1 MCAACEHSCALRLSL
16 LAHVQANTL
25 KKRFVCAATW
35 SSHVCVAVFVRQ
47 HRCVRL
53 LCARSELQVL
63 QLVVSRPWP
72 TVLWSPVLF
81 FWWQP
86 LTDGSTALK
95 GLSGPSSRAR
105 QYNSAAVFFLY
116 TGEKACCTV
125 VFHFSPLFV
134 LRPHSSFLLF
144 HCSVPFLSA
153 LKLFAL
159 ILCTHWE
166 LMCLSVF
173 YHQLPPTQKITCP
186 AVWGITGL
194 EPRGE
199 SIHASGQ
206 LHIVFQN
213 VLLV

>member
-1 MCAACEHSCALRLSL
+1 MILHTFLLVMCAACEHSCALRLSL

-63 QLVVSRPWP
+63 QLVVSPHSGP
-72 TVLWSPVLF
+72 A
-81 FWWQP
+81 
-86 LTDGSTALK
+86 LTDRPLVPCAFLLMTASSTALK

-186 AVWGITGL
+186 AV
-194 EPRGE
+194 
-199 SIHASGQ
+199 
-206 LHIVFQN
+206 
-213 VLLV
+213 